1 MASRK
6 CANCK
11 KWLAAGQYTC
21 RYCNRGEQ
29 DLRGDVKAANLAKL
43 RACFAGTETVDE
55 AALVLLLAPWAA
67 GETLPETLCG
77 ETVAWGQ
84 SAALLDAVVKKGCAT
99 VSDACMAQQVAWL
112 KRREEEA
119 AELEKQLVVDAEAVR
134 QKVLHAGDVAEKE
147 KEHLATLRSRI
158 ATLRDTSFLRHALAT
173 CKVEEGGGLADARAL
188 LVRANERAKVAP
200 KTEVVLA
207 RPSVQRE
214 TFEETKDKVGTND
227 EVRALRERTLESSQ
241 DDLDEW
247 CGDET
252 AEKEP
257 VLEAEI
263 TLDAAT
269 GVLKVAGSLVPCVK
283 SASVHCMR
291 CPATLVDLQM
301 KKLGGVYSVKLPP
314 DLELRVP
321 VTVTLAL
328 CWFPKVM
335 FQEYAIERVAVPIES
350 VAFGRV
356 TRLAFAAPFKK
367 TANLI
372 QECVEVMHNPGSGS
386 AVTHELLITRLAGAM
401 DRLLDGGDAER
412 QRRHLCTLF
421 SAHRCFTRMLHLGA
435 GYARGEE
442 AYRHL
447 YVSPHSRTF
456 GLVDYFLARLDTLV
470 RPGLNWSSLRTQ
482 MWIGMPFS
490 GEFDRAIA
498 AEHLNVSVT
507 APACP
512 VVDEQLRVVLQ
523 AICDKF
529 VSPAIAE
536 CLHPLLSGVAV
547 QKVTVVR
554 QPQQFYRFT
563 HEAVM
568 EHCVEQ
574 AVRRVILVFLVLI
587 SPVSGFFS
595 HASASCVLHGPSP
608 ASRGGV
614 VRAVAAQRLD
624 EADRRSGRG

>member
-43 RACFAGTETVDE
+43 RACFAGTETLDE

-84 SAALLDAVVKKGCAT
+84 SPALLNAVVKKGCAT

-119 AELEKQLVVDAEAVR
+119 AALDKQLTVDAEAVR
-134 QKVLHAGDVAEKE
+134 QRVLHAGDVAEKE
-147 KEHLATLRSRI
+147 KEHLATLRGRI
-158 ATLRDTSFLRHALAT
+158 ATLQDTSFLRHALAT
-173 CKVEEGGGLADARAL
+173 CKVEIGPGMTEARAL
-188 LVRANERAKVAP
+188 LGRADERAKVAP

-214 TFEETKDKVGTND
+214 TFEETKGKVGTND
-227 EVRALRERTLESSQ
+227 EVRALRERLLESSQ

-252 AEKEP
+252 AEKEA

-269 GVLKVAGSLVPCVK
+269 GLLKVAGSLVPCVK
-283 SASVHCMR
+283 SASVHCLR
-291 CPATLVDLQM
+291 APATVVDLQM
-301 KKLGGVYSVKLPP
+301 KKLGGVYTAKLPP
-314 DLELRVP
+314 DLELRIP

-356 TRLAFAAPFKK
+356 TRLAFAAPFRK

-401 DRLLDGGDAER
+401 DRLLDGGDTER

-421 SAHRCFTRMLHLGA
+421 SAHRCFTRMLNLGV

-456 GLVDYFLARLDTLV
+456 GLVDYFLAHLDTLV

-490 GEFDRAIA
+490 SDFDWAIA
-498 AEHLNVSVT
+498 AEHLNSSVT

-536 CLHPLLSGVAV
+536 CLHPLLSGIAV

-554 QPQQFYRFT
+554 QPQQFYRLT

-574 AVRRVILVFLVLI
+574 AVRLVIFHFLVCSLF
-587 SPVSGFFS
+587 VGFFS
-595 HASASCVLHGPSP
+595 HASASRVLHGPSS
-608 ASRGGV
+608 ASRRGV

-624 EADRRSGRG
+624 EADRRSGRV